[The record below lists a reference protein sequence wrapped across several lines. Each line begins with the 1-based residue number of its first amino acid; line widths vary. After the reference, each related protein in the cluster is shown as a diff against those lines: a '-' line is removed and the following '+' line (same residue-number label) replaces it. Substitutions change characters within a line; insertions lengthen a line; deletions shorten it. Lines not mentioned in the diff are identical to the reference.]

1 MSQLPLDQNNDRDP
15 GHLCILRKLHT
26 IIEPLPLDFQSKTH
40 LSMRINCQLHPHRK
54 SSLSKLSKNQPIAFF
69 KCLWCYYQTVRI
81 NTVGFFIHLV
91 DRKKNKFRPYRQ
103 MHSKIP
109 ELDSHHI
116 IKPHISNNHFAIQ
129 YYIIINIKL

>member
-1 MSQLPLDQNNDRDP
+1 M
-15 GHLCILRKLHT
+15 
-26 IIEPLPLDFQSKTH
+26 
-40 LSMRINCQLHPHRK
+40 
-54 SSLSKLSKNQPIAFF
+54 
-69 KCLWCYYQTVRI
+69 
-81 NTVGFFIHLV
+81 

-129 YYIIINIKL
+129 YYIINWFLSIYLYIQFLNVLQDQHNLQLISDLLIYLLKRNNKNILAKFHRFTIRKINYHNCQFLLDARYYYYQLPIQKVKIPRFYTILLLY

>member
-1 MSQLPLDQNNDRDP
+1 M
-15 GHLCILRKLHT
+15 
-26 IIEPLPLDFQSKTH
+26 
-40 LSMRINCQLHPHRK
+40 
-54 SSLSKLSKNQPIAFF
+54 
-69 KCLWCYYQTVRI
+69 
-81 NTVGFFIHLV
+81 

-129 YYIIINIKL
+129 YYIINWFLSIYLYIQFLNVLQDQHNLQVISDLLIYLLKPNNKNILAKFHRFTIRKIIYHNCQFLLVARYYYYQLPIQKVKIPRFYTILLLY

>member
-1 MSQLPLDQNNDRDP
+1 M
-15 GHLCILRKLHT
+15 
-26 IIEPLPLDFQSKTH
+26 
-40 LSMRINCQLHPHRK
+40 
-54 SSLSKLSKNQPIAFF
+54 
-69 KCLWCYYQTVRI
+69 
-81 NTVGFFIHLV
+81 

-129 YYIIINIKL
+129 YYIINWFLSIYLYIQFLNVLQDQHNLQLISDLLIYLLKPNNKNILAKFHRFTIRKIIYHNCQFLLVARYYYYQLPIQKV